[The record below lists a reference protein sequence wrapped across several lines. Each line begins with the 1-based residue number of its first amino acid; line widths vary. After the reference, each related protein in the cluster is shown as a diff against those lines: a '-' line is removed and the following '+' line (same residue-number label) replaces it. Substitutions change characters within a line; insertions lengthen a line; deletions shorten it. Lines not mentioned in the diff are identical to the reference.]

1 MTPDTKTRIDPTPV
15 AVTPAA
21 AATLDDQPAG
31 DWRSR
36 LEVGPLLRNLLPVAA
51 LIVMFIYFSAR
62 SESFLSTQ
70 NLTIMTGEA
79 GILLLTALG
88 ATMVII
94 MGSVD
99 LSVGSAALI
108 SGAVVAKVLNSGA
121 IGVVWVILLALAVGV
136 AVGLVNGLVFAYGRV
151 PSFITT
157 LGTLSLFSGIGL
169 TFMAGSSISFTA
181 PSVQKLATGQLI
193 THVQNAAL
201 IALVVFA
208 AVWFI
213 SRRTRLG
220 LYLYALGGN
229 ETVVQLSGIRVNRIK
244 VIAMVLSAVTA
255 ALGGLLMAAELN
267 SAGPSLGSTTLLDSI
282 AAIVIGGTALSGG
295 RGGVERTLLG
305 VLILTVLS
313 DGLNQLEVQSYTQ
326 TIIKGAVIVIAAVFA
341 MAARRNEVIK

>member
-1 MTPDTKTRIDPTPV
+1 MTPDTKTRPDPIPGV
-15 AVTPAA
+15 APAGGPAA
-21 AATLDDQPAG
+21 ALEPPAPA
-31 DWRSR
+31 WRSR
-36 LEVGPLLRNLLPVAA
+36 FEVGPLLRNLLPLTA
-51 LIVMFIYFSAR
+51 LIVMFIYFSIRA
-62 SESFLSTQ
+62 ESFLTTQ
-70 NLTIMTGEA
+70 NITFMTGEA
-79 GILLLTALG
+79 GILLLIALG
-88 ATMVII
+88 ATLVII

-108 SGAVVAKVLNSGA
+108 SGAVVAKVLQSGPV
-121 IGVVWVILLALAVGV
+121 GVVWVILLALAVGV
-136 AVGLVNGLVFAYGRV
+136 AVGLINGLVFAYGRV

-157 LGTLSLFSGIGL
+157 LGTLSLLSGIGL

-181 PSVQKLATGQLI
+181 PNVQKLATGQLI

-201 IALVVFA
+201 IALVVFLA
-208 AVWFI
+208 IWFL

-244 VIAMVLSAVTA
+244 VIAMVLSAATA
-255 ALGGLLMAAELN
+255 ALGGLLMTAELS
-267 SAGPSLGSTTLLDSI
+267 SAGPSLGSTALLDSI

-295 RGGVERTLLG
+295 VGGVERTLLG

-326 TIIKGAVIVIAAVFA
+326 TIIKGAVIIVAAVFA
-341 MAARRNEVIK
+341 MASRRKEIIK